1 MAATDVIEKP
11 ECNEIITEAPADGDT
26 KAERKP
32 RQTDGGQELLP
43 DMEHFVTLARKI
55 RYRPLL
61 AEWLSRL
68 LSDALPGVEWQHKT
82 CAIYR
87 KSLFTAIAS
96 QNGERR
102 HALERGA
109 ERILLLAHDYGC
121 DAVKS
126 LLHEG
131 DEAEAAALQ
140 EAGDN
145 YGRALYLCVCR
156 LADKNDHRFEQAETI
171 REQLR
176 QSKSETYASHFRGPK
191 GVAIVLDETLKTRLK
206 EAIGRIYPQAPLEE
220 MVVEHFVRRDLSQ
233 ADRTAG
239 KDEEEAE
246 PIWLHTISVGFNG
259 KEASWEKIIDGV
271 TTFLHDR
278 AVLKITFSY
287 EPATGALSV
296 FTDDKASRIELAK
309 TLRDVVMAGD
319 GEIASMPILH
329 FDLTKFATAEVFDLL
344 KLEPGDGVAGV
355 TINQIKVAREF
366 EQHDNDSF
374 LHLSSKL
381 TVDRDRR
388 DRRNVYTV
396 AYEDYNLDDL
406 TQLTLHQVKLV
417 LRMDKRKDRRAHNVN
432 VQITAP
438 NGLNVNSKTEEE
450 RQLVMRLLKRWKIVT
465 EL

>member
-1 MAATDVIEKP
+1 MSTTDVIEKP
-11 ECNEIITEAPADGDT
+11 EYDAAITDTSAGET
-26 KAERKP
+26 KAARKP
-32 RQTDGGQELLP
+32 RQTDDGQELLP

-55 RYRPLL
+55 KRRPLL
-61 AEWLSRL
+61 AEWLSG
-68 LSDALPGVEWQHKT
+68 LSKEPLPGVEWQHKT
-82 CAIYR
+82 SAAYR
-87 KSLFTAIAS
+87 KSLFTAIAPLPGAMR
-96 QNGERR
+96 QQ
-102 HALERGA
+102 LERGA
-109 ERILLLAHDYGC
+109 ERILLLALDYGS

-126 LLHEG
+126 LLREE

-140 EAGDN
+140 EAGDK
-145 YGRALYLCVCR
+145 YGRALYLCVRR
-156 LADKNDHRFEQAETI
+156 LVDKDDHRFEQAEII
-171 REQLR
+171 RDQLR
-176 QSKSETYASHFRGPK
+176 QSNSETYASHFRGPK
-191 GVAIVLDETLKTRLK
+191 GVSIVLDEPMKTNLKA
-206 EAIGRIYPQAPLEE
+206 AIGKIYPQAPMEE

-239 KDEEEAE
+239 KDEDEAE

-259 KEASWEKIIDGV
+259 KETCWDKIVDGV
-271 TTFLHDR
+271 VTTQHDS

-296 FTDDKASRIELAK
+296 FTDDKASRIELAR

-319 GEIASMPILH
+319 GEIADMPILH
-329 FDLTKFATAEVFDLL
+329 FDLTKFATAKVFDAL

-366 EQHDNDSF
+366 EQNDNNVF
-374 LHLSSKL
+374 LQLSSKL

-396 AYEDYNLDDL
+396 AYEDYNQDDL
-406 TQLTLHQVKLV
+406 TQLTMYQIKLV
-417 LRMDKRKDRRAHNVN
+417 LRMDKQKDRRAHNVN

-450 RQLVMRLLKRWKIVT
+450 RQLVMRLLKRWQIVT